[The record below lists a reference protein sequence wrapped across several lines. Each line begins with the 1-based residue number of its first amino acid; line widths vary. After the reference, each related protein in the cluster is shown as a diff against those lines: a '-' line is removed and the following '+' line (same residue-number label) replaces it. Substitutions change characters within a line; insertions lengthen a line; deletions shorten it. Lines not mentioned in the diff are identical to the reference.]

1 MGAKKQAV
9 KSKKV
14 WIKALAI
21 IAGVLFVGTDGGI
34 SHGFKLDFIACNDKT
49 RRCGGFGLY
58 PAGCAG
64 DSDPDLEPAAVH
76 PAHQP
81 GFRVLY
87 SKPLTITAN
96 QSLDTTVYPNVYPIQ
111 FYTASTGWSAS
122 NQFALFRDEYD
133 TISSGIVGMKA
144 NSQKTISLA
153 TAKPMTQLWSAEQ
166 SGSQ

>member
-9 KSKKV
+9 KSKESVDKSTRDYRR
-14 WIKALAI
+14 WI
-21 IAGVLFVGTDGGI
+21 FCCTDGGI

-64 DSDPDLEPAAVH
+64 DSDPDLEPAVCTRSS
-76 PAHQP
+76 PTRVP
-81 GFRVLY
+81 VLY

-111 FYTASTGWSAS
+111 FYTASTGWLA
-122 NQFALFRDEYD
+122 R
-133 TISSGIVGMKA
+133 ISSRCF
-144 NSQKTISLA
+144 
-153 TAKPMTQLWSAEQ
+153 PD
-166 SGSQ
+166 